1 MAISISSA
9 VWLLTHFDFDPK
21 EFTLLKDLWSS
32 YCQYCQNTDTKKTF
46 NNARGLSKNL
56 DKRDEFI
63 KVRKKTGTAYLG
75 LKKKEVI
82 YLSDDYED

>member
-1 MAISISSA
+1 M
-9 VWLLTHFDFDPK
+9 
-21 EFTLLKDLWSS
+21 
-32 YCQYCQNTDTKKTF
+32 DTKKAF
-46 NNARGLSKNL
+46 NNARGLAKNR

-63 KVRKKTGTAYLG
+63 KFRKTNGTGYFG